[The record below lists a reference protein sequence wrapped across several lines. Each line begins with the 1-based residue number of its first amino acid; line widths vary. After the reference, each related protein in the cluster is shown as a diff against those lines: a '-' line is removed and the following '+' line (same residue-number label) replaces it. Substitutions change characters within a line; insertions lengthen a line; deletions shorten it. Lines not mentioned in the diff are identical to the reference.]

1 MTEVELLVGRL
12 GRIFLIA
19 AAIEAVLV
27 VVVCEELL
35 ESTETDEV
43 P

>member
-1 MTEVELLVGRL
+1 M
-12 GRIFLIA
+12 IA

-43 P
+43 PNPGKNENQGEVRL